1 MMVFAFL
8 QPIVVVVD
16 RPSFSLIRSLFGV
29 NACVFFLTDW
39 TQACRRVQMNREK
52 KLPFISQRERE
63 SEIEVKNQKRK
74 QVMSSILA
82 HLRKKTVS
90 AGYHCWKMFT
100 SCAQSAMYFAQ
111 YHARVR
117 KGMQIIRKNLALL
130 PPRCVLPI
138 YSLFAAAVVAVLY
151 FFAQSAVALFK
162 CARSRVLIELG
173 LLLLLLV
180 ILLMAFSTFFAL
192 IKVRMAAHFAERAH
206 FIQAFYFRKTNEKRV
221 WLPKFPH

>member
-74 QVMSSILA
+74 QVMSSIRA
-82 HLRKKTVS
+82 SKKKDCLSWISLLKNVHFVCTISDVF
-90 AGYHCWKMFT
+90 CT
-100 SCAQSAMYFAQ
+100 ISCKSKKRNANNTKKSCSFA
-111 YHARVR
+111 
-117 KGMQIIRKNLALL
+117 
-130 PPRCVLPI
+130 PRCVLPI

-151 FFAQSAVALFK
+151 FLAQSAVALFK
-162 CARSRVLIELG
+162 CARSCVLIELG

-180 ILLMAFSTFFAL
+180 ILLMTFSTFFAL